1 VRPFRLDPFV
11 AALLAAA
18 ILASVFPATGQ
29 VYEVLLWISRVAIG
43 LLFFL
48 YGVRLSTSETWH
60 GLRNWRLQSSILLT
74 TFVAFPLAGLALSHT
89 TGPVLGKTLA
99 AGLLL
104 LCLVPT
110 TVQSNVV
117 FTRIAGG
124 DTAAAVVAASL
135 SNLIGVFL
143 TPALV
148 AVLMSGKAEV
158 DANAVVRIVLQLL
171 APFLLGQA
179 VRRWLVRWVT
189 SNDSWLKRVDQS
201 SVVLVV
207 FVAFSAGASSAVW
220 AQTTAWAVLGLVAV
234 SLALLAVAT
243 GWTWG
248 LGRLLG
254 MSRPELIALVF
265 CGTNK
270 SLASGLPIAWVLF
283 SGPRVALL
291 VLPLMV
297 YHQLQVVVGGAMAA
311 RLGRSLAS
319 SRAER
324 IGPVSDDVPPR

>member
-1 VRPFRLDPFV
+1 MRTFRLDPFV
-11 AALLAAA
+11 VALLAAA
-18 ILASVFPATGQ
+18 VLASTFPATGQ
-29 VYEVLLWISRVAIG
+29 VYDALLWVSRVAIG
-43 LLFFL
+43 VLFFL
-48 YGVRLSTSETWH
+48 YGVRLSTSETLH
-60 GLRNWRLQSSILLT
+60 GLRNWRLQSAILVT

-110 TVQSNVV
+110 TMQSNVV
-117 FTRIAGG
+117 FTRIADG

-143 TPALV
+143 TPALI
-148 AVLMSGKAEV
+148 AVLMSTKADV
-158 DANAVVRIVLQLL
+158 DADSVVRIVLQLL
-171 APFLLGQA
+171 APFLLGQ
-179 VRRWLVRWVT
+179 VTRRWLVRWVT
-189 SNDSWLKRVDQS
+189 SNDGWLKRVDRS

-207 FVAFSAGASSAVW
+207 FVAFSAAATSNVW
-220 AQTTAWAVLGLVAV
+220 AQTTAWAVLGLVTV

-283 SGPRVALL
+283 TGPQVALL
-291 VLPLMV
+291 VLPLMI
-297 YHQLQVVVGGAMAA
+297 YHQLQIIVGGAMAA

-319 SRAER
+319 SRTER
-324 IGPVSDDVPPR
+324 INPDSDDVPSG

>member
-1 VRPFRLDPFV
+1 MPHTGPVRLPSRREQRLDLFV

-18 ILASVFPATGQ
+18 VVASAFPATGRA
-29 VYEVLLWISRVAIG
+29 YDILLWVSLIAIG

-48 YGVRLSTSETWH
+48 YGVRLSTSQTLH
-60 GLRNWRLQSSILLT
+60 GLRNWRLQAAILVT
-74 TFVAFPLAGLALSHT
+74 TFVAFPLAGLALGRL
-89 TGPVLGKTLA
+89 TGALLGPALT

-110 TVQSNVV
+110 TVQSNIV
-117 FTRIAGG
+117 FTRLAGG

-148 AVLMSGKAEV
+148 AVLMSARAQV
-158 DANAVVRIVLQLL
+158 DANAVIRVVLQLL
-171 APFLLGQA
+171 APFVLGQLL
-179 VRRWLVRWVT
+179 RPWLARWVT
-189 SNDSWLKRVDQS
+189 GNDRWLRRVDQS

-207 FVAFSAGASSAVW
+207 FVAFSAGATSGVW
-220 AQTTAWAVLGLVAV
+220 AQTTVGAVLGLVALSV
-234 SLALLAVAT
+234 GLLAVAV

-254 MSRPELIALVF
+254 ASRPERIALLF

-270 SLASGLPIAWVLF
+270 SLASGLPMAWVLF
-283 SGPRVALL
+283 SGPHVALL
-291 VLPLMV
+291 VLPLMI
-297 YHQLQVVVGGAMAA
+297 YHQLQVLAGGA
-311 RLGRSLAS
+311 LAS
-319 SRAER
+319 GLARSR
-324 IGPVSDDVPPR
+324 